1 MIDWIKENM
10 VVTIVV
16 SILLVIAG
24 IGVVSSFR
32 SSQQLQT
39 EETARITSSS
49 SVQKEPSSKEETVD
63 EKNYR
68 TAKLKLERPY
78 TEATEEDKKVVLK
91 AFEEAVEDIKK
102 TNVLSKVQGTIENHL
117 SMTPNAMVQTFAM
130 AILTNQYDFQ
140 PKQLEVMPTES
151 EDVIQFLVVLTKGG
165 EENSYFIGNF
175 NTTVQQIQLKAYV
188 GGNIGGTYG

>member
-10 VVTIVV
+10 VVSIVV
-16 SILLVIAG
+16 GILLVLAG
-24 IGVVSSFR
+24 IGIVSSFR
-32 SSQQLQT
+32 PSQQT
-39 EETARITSSS
+39 KIEEAAQVSSS
-49 SVQKEPSSKEETVD
+49 GTTQNEPSSKEETAD

-78 TEATEEDKKVVLK
+78 VEASSEDKKEVLK
-91 AFEEAVEDIKK
+91 AFEEAVADIKK
-102 TNVLSKVQGTIENHL
+102 TNFLPNVKGTIENHL
-117 SMTPNAMVQTFAM
+117 SMTQNAMVQTFAM
-130 AILTNQYDFQ
+130 ALLTNQYDFQ

-151 EDVIQFLVVLTKGG
+151 DDVIQFLVVLTKNG
-165 EENSYFIGNF
+165 EENSYFVGNF